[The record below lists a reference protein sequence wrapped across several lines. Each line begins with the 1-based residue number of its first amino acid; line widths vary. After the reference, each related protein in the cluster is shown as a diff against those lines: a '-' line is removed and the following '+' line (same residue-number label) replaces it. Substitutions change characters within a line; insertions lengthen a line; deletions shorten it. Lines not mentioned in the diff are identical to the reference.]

1 MQVRETC
8 AHALH
13 CTHSGRVDAL
23 HATIKLLDQ
32 WMKKWATDP
41 DLRECIYEYA
51 MGRGGVFMTE
61 ICLNHGFEGQYLQ
74 MARSQDSIGWRRFM
88 EGMVCKEIREIQTA
102 YTALRGTRKCAETWT
117 EGLITK
123 LLEATHGQWLY
134 RNIQVHDKVAGTLA
148 TLRKEEI
155 QMEIE
160 EQQALGSEGLMDE
173 DCHLG
178 ECNLG
183 DLEDTSGIKET
194 YWLLAIKAAR
204 EAGRLEALRIQTERV
219 RTTT

>member
-1 MQVRETC
+1 
-8 AHALH
+8 
-13 CTHSGRVDAL
+13 
-23 HATIKLLDQ
+23 
-32 WMKKWATDP
+32 MKKRTTDP

-51 MGRGGVFMTE
+51 TGRGGVTMEE
-61 ICLNHGFEGQYLQ
+61 ICVNQGYDGRYLQ
-74 MARSQDSIGWRRFM
+74 MAKSQDSIGWRRFM
-88 EGMVCKEIREIQTA
+88 EGMVCKGIRAIQDT
-102 YTALRGTRKCAETWT
+102 YTALSGSRLSAERWT
-117 EGLITK
+117 EELITK
-123 LLEATHGQWLY
+123 LLEVTHGQWLY
-134 RNIQVHDKVAGTLA
+134 RNIQVHDKVTGTLA

-160 EQQALGSEGLMDE
+160 EQQALGTEGLMEE

-204 EAGRLEALRIQTERV
+204 EAGRLEALRIQTDEV